1 MFFKEA
7 MNEGMSSFE
16 VGLQR
21 LVFCVVV
28 YGLLVVILKRDPIA
42 DTDPEQQGLL
52 ILRGV
57 AGAEFHYLTVLVMP
71 KRE

>member
-21 LVFCVVV
+21 SVFCMVV

-42 DTDPEQQGLL
+42 DTDPEQRGLL

-57 AGAEFHYLTVLVMP
+57 VGQI
-71 KRE
+71 